1 MANIYD
7 DDKINKIITLYKKR
21 VERDRIKYEKK
32 KNDPVFIE
40 QNRSRAKAHYEAHY
54 KEVKKQNY
62 NKNKDVVKAKSLFY
76 YYRRND
82 RVDEFISKYPDKVE
96 LMGNHG
102 ITVSGSG
109 SGSD

>member
-1 MANIYD
+1 MTNIYD

-82 RVDEFISKYPDKVE
+82 RVDEFIIKYPDKVE

-109 SGSD
+109 